1 MGQRKLKIYLADLIH
16 DRHLYNYSVPLN
28 VGYIT
33 ALVNKRLGKSIETQI
48 FKFPDDLISSMK
60 SAAPDIL
67 ALSNYDWN
75 VNLNRALIKIGRK
88 INPQLLV
95 VMGGPNIRKKP
106 EGVKDF
112 LINHPCDMH
121 VVNEGEEAF
130 SNIVE
135 YILGQW
141 PCDIRKSVLSS
152 GIKFENAAYLE
163 SETQNLMLGKKPASA
178 HAKKIPF
185 PSPYLTG
192 LLDPFINN
200 DSFPLYPL
208 IETNRNCPYQCHFCV
223 WGDFELNKVRVFDFD
238 TVIEELRYMSKNI
251 KSQIKLTFADAN
263 FGILN
268 RDILI
273 AEEIRRLSDK
283 YNKFDRIYIAQ
294 AKNSVKR
301 NLEISKIFGKLMY
314 PDFAVQTL
322 TPGIL
327 EYSGRK
333 NLSNKE
339 IKKYIDGV
347 RKEGNE
353 VQTDILVGLP
363 GETKQQFIDSMK
375 KVIDFGF
382 LKAQVADIRLL
393 DGSVM
398 AEDDFKE
405 KFGIESRFRVIPTAY
420 GEYGG
425 LKVIEYEKCI
435 RKTNAMSTE
444 DLLELRLFNTNFFL
458 LYYLELGRP
467 LVDFAK
473 KNNVHPITLI
483 SNISKNVDKENYP
496 VLAEYIKEY
505 IKMANNEWYDSV
517 READNYYLQPEI
529 FNKLM
534 KEGFPKLSYEFAAQL
549 ITKDDLRKEYLEWI
563 GENIKRKLPN
573 KESIINEL
581 VTFSVKRIY
590 NLPFDSIQ
598 NAMEISFDSAN
609 HLIEYVN
616 DYNYTNVDE
625 EYKNAVRRGEY
636 RDTFD
641 TVNLSKN
648 KKEHSETFVKDSNK
662 NSKIKI
668 KFDIDKENTERLIKE
683 IGRHGGQKDLN
694 LAIQVILQKNQK
706 SFLRSWNIQY

>member
-1 MGQRKLKIYLADLIH
+1 M
-16 DRHLYNYSVPLN
+16 
-28 VGYIT
+28 
-33 ALVNKRLGKSIETQI
+33 VNKRLGKSIETQI
-48 FKFPDDLISSMK
+48 YKFPDDLISSMK

-75 VNLNRALIKIGRK
+75 VNLNRALIKIGRE
-88 INPQLLV
+88 INPQLFV

-112 LINHPCDMH
+112 LTNHPCDMH

-178 HAKKIPF
+178 HAKDIPF

-200 DSFPLYPL
+200 ASFPLYPL
-208 IETNRNCPYQCHFCV
+208 LETNRNCPYQCHFCV
-223 WGDFELNKVRVFDFD
+223 WGDFELNKIRVFDFD

-251 KSQIKLTFADAN
+251 KSQFKLGIADAN

-301 NLEISKIFGKLMY
+301 NLEISKILGKLMY

-327 EYSGRK
+327 EHSGRK
-333 NLSNKE
+333 NLSNE
-339 IKKYIDGV
+339 DVQKYIDGV

-353 VQTDILVGLP
+353 VMTDILVGLP

-382 LKAQVADIRLL
+382 LKAQVSDIRLL

-398 AEDDFKE
+398 AENDFKE
-405 KFGIESRFRVIPTAY
+405 KFGIESGLRVIPTAY

-435 RKTNAMSTE
+435 RKTNTMSTE

-473 KNNVHPITLI
+473 KNDVHPITLI
-483 SNISKNVDKENYP
+483 SDISKNVDKENYP

-505 IKMANNEWYDSV
+505 IKMANNEWYDSEQ
-517 READNYYLQPEI
+517 EADNYYLQPEI
-529 FNKLM
+529 FNKLT

-573 KESIINEL
+573 KELIINEL

-609 HLIEYVN
+609 HLVEYMN

-625 EYKNAVRRGEY
+625 EYKNAARKGEY

-641 TVNLSKN
+641 TVNLLKN
-648 KKEHSETFVKDSNK
+648 KKEHSETFIKNSDK

-683 IGRHGGQKDLN
+683 IGRYGGQKDLN
-694 LAIQVILQKNQK
+694 LAIQVVLQKNQK

>member
-16 DRHLYNYSVPLN
+16 DRHVYNYSVPLN

-33 ALVNKRLGKSIETQI
+33 ALVNKRLGKSTETKI
-48 FKFPDDLISSMK
+48 YKFPDDLISAMK
-60 SAAPDIL
+60 SAPPDIL

-75 VNLNRALIKIGRK
+75 VNLNRALIKIGRE
-88 INPQLLV
+88 INPQLFV
-95 VMGGPNIRKKP
+95 VMGGPNIKKKP
-106 EGVKDF
+106 EGIKDF

-178 HAKKIPF
+178 HAKDIPF

-200 DSFPLYPL
+200 ASFPLYPL

-251 KSQIKLTFADAN
+251 KTRFKLQFADAN

-273 AEEIRRLSDK
+273 AEEIRRLNDK
-283 YNKFDRIYIAQ
+283 YNKFDRVYIAQ

-301 NLEISKIFGKLMY
+301 NLEISKILGHLMY

-322 TPGIL
+322 TPGVL

-347 RKEGNE
+347 RKQGHD
-353 VQTDILVGLP
+353 VMTDILVGLP
-363 GETKQQFIDSMK
+363 GETKEQFIDSMK

-398 AEDDFKE
+398 AEDDYIK
-405 KFGIESRFRVIPTAY
+405 KFDLESQFRVIPTAY

-435 RKTNAMSTE
+435 RKTNTMSTK
-444 DLLELRLFNTNFFL
+444 DFLELRLFNTNFFL
-458 LYYLELGRP
+458 LYYIEMGRP

-483 SNISKNVDKENYP
+483 SDISKNVDKENYP
-496 VLAEYIKEY
+496 VLAEYIEEY
-505 IKMANNEWYDSV
+505 IKMANNEWYNSV
-517 READNYYLQPEI
+517 QEANKYYLQPEI

-549 ITKDDLRKEYLEWI
+549 ITRDDLRKEYLEWI

-573 KESIINEL
+573 KKSIIDEL

-590 NLPFDSIQ
+590 NLPFEGIQ
-598 NAMEISFDSAN
+598 NSMEISFASAN
-609 HLIEYVN
+609 HLLEYVN
-616 DYNYTNVDE
+616 DYNYNKADE
-625 EYKNAVRRGEY
+625 EYKNAARKGEY
-636 RDTFD
+636 RESFD
-641 TVNLSKN
+641 TANLMKN
-648 KKEHSETFVKDSNK
+648 KKKHPKTFIKDSNK

-668 KFDIDKENTERLIKE
+668 KFDIDTANKEDLIKE
-683 IGRHGGQKDLN
+683 IKRHGGQKDLN
-694 LAIQVILQKNQK
+694 TAIQVLLQKNQK
-706 SFLRSWNIQY
+706 SFLRSWDIQY